1 MCHQVFL
8 PWRWLNPDLSEEQE
22 IAAVTK
28 LRMQINQKIL
38 VVRRGDELIRLR

>member
-22 IAAVTK
+22 IAEVTE
-28 LRMQINQKIL
+28 LRMRTDQKIM
-38 VVRRGDELIRLR
+38 VVRRGVELIRLR